1 MALTFMRDTSVAEA
15 LTKKMSDTQKS
26 HYNHFKTFLLE
37 TARVVVIGQIVFTH
51 ERIRKR
57 PSWKSTTDIYRS
69 SQKCFL
75 RFLTLKHQKRV
86 LHKKLQILMGVI
98 NEEFSL
104 NRLLPYEM
112 ETENSKNCF
121 ASA

>member
-57 PSWKSTTDIYRS
+57 PSWKSTTDIYRL

-75 RFLTLKHQKRV
+75 RFFNLKTSEK
-86 LHKKLQILMGVI
+86 G
-98 NEEFSL
+98 S
-104 NRLLPYEM
+104 
-112 ETENSKNCF
+112 S
-121 ASA
+121 